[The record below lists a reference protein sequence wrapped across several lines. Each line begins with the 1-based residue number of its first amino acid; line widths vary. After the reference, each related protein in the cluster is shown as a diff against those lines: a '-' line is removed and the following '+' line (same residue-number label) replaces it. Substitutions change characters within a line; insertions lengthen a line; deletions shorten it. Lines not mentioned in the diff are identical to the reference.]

1 MAEWIPKFG
10 SRALRE
16 WLGGHIP
23 NHRHD
28 LVPIQMIASTKRSCA
43 NGPAPYFKWKR
54 C

>member
-1 MAEWIPKFG
+1 MNTQFG